1 MSSANKNTAQI
12 SKISFKELQIQIEEF
27 RQKRDALNKKTKDF
41 ITELQAIDG
50 KIEVYL
56 KVVKDDYKKKRNYW
70 NDKVKKLKDKKIEYK
85 QLLDKCFDEGKAIL
99 KTSKKGKDTKKFVSI
114 KQIDKKI
121 ENLERIIEIE
131 NLEIVEEN
139 AIVDKI
145 RDLVQIKHE
154 YLDEQ
159 QNNDY
164 LRIERKIKIVKIN
177 LNKIYEQLGKWSNKS
192 QNYHAK
198 MHETYELINELRD
211 KKKVLEEELIEN
223 KKAADA
229 YHEQL
234 LRVMNKRKK
243 ISKGKRPYNHPQS
256 RSRTSYKN
264 KTRRNNELE
273 KLKQEKL
280 AIALEKQKAGRKLN
294 LFEARLILEQPKD

>member
-1 MSSANKNTAQI
+1 MSSANKNTSQI
-12 SKISFKELQIQIEEF
+12 SKISFKELQLQIEEF
-27 RQKRDALNKKTKDF
+27 RQKRDDLNKKTKKF
-41 ITELQAIDG
+41 ITELQEIDG
-50 KIEVYL
+50 EIEDYL
-56 KVVKDDYKKKRNYW
+56 KVVKDDYKKKRDYW

-85 QLLDKCFDEGKAIL
+85 QLLDKFIDEGKVIL
-99 KTSKKGKDTKKFVSI
+99 KTSKKGKDTKKFISI

-121 ENLERIIEIE
+121 DNLERRIEIE

-145 RDLVQIKHE
+145 RELVKIKHDF
-154 YLDEQ
+154 LDEQ

-164 LRIERKIKIVKIN
+164 FRIERKIQIVKIN
-177 LNKIYEQLGKWSNKS
+177 LNKIYEQLNKWSNKS

-198 MHETYELINELRD
+198 MHEAYEIINELRE
-211 KKKVLEEELIEN
+211 KKKALEEELIEN

-229 YHEQL
+229 YHERF
-234 LRVMNKRKK
+234 LRVMDKRKK
-243 ISKGKRPYNHPQS
+243 ISKGKRPYNSSQS
-256 RSRTSYKN
+256 RSKTPYRNQTRKN
-264 KTRRNNELE
+264 DELK

-280 AIALEKQKAGRKLN
+280 AIALEKQKAGKKLN